1 MSTKS
6 DPAPASRELAEA
18 LASSRSREAKLA
30 EALEEIRK
38 IVVTSTWSPYDLSVI
53 ENLAKEA
60 IAAFGGAVY
69 VLDASP
75 QARER
80 YEALIA
86 KAIYETKPLTWND
99 SGEEYRARLARAAL
113 ATILPKR
120 RNK

>member
-1 MSTKS
+1 MWMVECK
-6 DPAPASRELAEA
+6 PEAPDDCVAHLFRQKCVIDYFVIGEGVPL
-18 LASSRSREAKLA
+18 SRSL
-30 EALEEIRK
+30 
-38 IVVTSTWSPYDLSVI
+38 STMP
-53 ENLAKEA
+53 
-60 IAAFGGAVY
+60 VY